1 MSPPDGLP
9 GSGGGVPPGGA
20 GGSVHCWA
28 AEPLQGYTSSSTPA
42 LVLAKGSSR
51 HVPDALFS
59 SAPSDCG
66 VHTWLAAPS
75 HGSRSTSGV
84 PVSGWVPPVVSR
96 HKFQARTVPSDQV
109 AQ

>member
-1 MSPPDGLP
+1 MSHTDALDGGDVVVA
-9 GSGGGVPPGGA
+9 GSF
-20 GGSVHCWA
+20 HCWA
-28 AEPLQGYTSSSTPA
+28 TEPLQGNTSSSTPA

-84 PVSGWVPPVVSR
+84 PV
-96 HKFQARTVPSDQV
+96 
-109 AQ
+109 